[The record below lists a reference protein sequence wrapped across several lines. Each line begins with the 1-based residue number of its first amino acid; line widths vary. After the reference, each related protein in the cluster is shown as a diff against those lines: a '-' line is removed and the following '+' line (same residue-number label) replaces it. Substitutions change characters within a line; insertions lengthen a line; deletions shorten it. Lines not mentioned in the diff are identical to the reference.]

1 MFPILFPLFAPLK
14 WAITGRACFWG
25 EAVLG
30 LGNTTHRSHSN
41 SDLNGLLY
49 AEAMTLPTIWVFGDQ
64 LNRSIGAL
72 ASATPLT
79 HRVLFIESA
88 AKISSQ
94 KWHIQRAHFIVAS
107 MRKFANELQTEG
119 FEVDYRCSGSMREG
133 FDSHVLEFHPAEV
146 VATEP
151 NSYGARQ
158 LAERLG
164 VRTVPSNQF
173 LCHPSEYQGFLG
185 TRKSIKMEDFYRW
198 QRKRLNVLMDSDEPT
213 GGRWN
218 FDEENRQPP
227 PKTGHDRW
235 PVPALYELD
244 EVDEQVLAAVQ
255 SHCFGKL
262 PVGQWAT
269 TRDSALERLQF
280 FIEQVLPVFGEHEDA
295 MLKSNW
301 HLAHSLLSPYLN
313 NCLLLPGEV
322 VEAAQSAFR
331 EGKVPLNSAEGFVR
345 QIIGW
350 REYIWNCYWQWMP
363 DYAHMNALSAD
374 VDLPPMFTN
383 PSKTSMGC
391 MKSVLSGVDERS
403 YSHHIER
410 LMVLGNFALIAGIN
424 PQQLTRWMWNSYI
437 DAAEWVMVPN
447 VIGMSQYADGG
458 MLATKPYASGG
469 AYIDR
474 MSDHCKGCVYDR
486 KKRTGD
492 DACPFTVLYWDFFL
506 RHQDRFVKNPRVA
519 RQVRAAQQLQ
529 DRDELQVVAV
539 SMMKKLNAGTL

>member
-1 MFPILFPLFAPLK
+1 M
-14 WAITGRACFWG
+14 
-25 EAVLG
+25 
-30 LGNTTHRSHSN
+30 S
-41 SDLNGLLY
+41 
-49 AEAMTLPTIWVFGDQ
+49 LPTIWVFGDQ
-64 LNRSIGAL
+64 LNRGIGAL
-72 ASATPLT
+72 AGATPQT
-79 HRVLFIESA
+79 HRVLFIESTSKSA
-88 AKISSQ
+88 SR
-94 KWHIQRAHFIVAS
+94 KWHVQRAHFIVAS
-107 MRKFANELQTEG
+107 MRKFANELRTEG
-119 FEVDYRCSGSMREG
+119 FHVDYRFAHSMCEG
-133 FDSHVLEFHPAEV
+133 FDAHVLGFKPSEV

-158 LAERLG
+158 LAAGLG

-173 LCHPSEYQGFLG
+173 LCHPNEYQTFLG
-185 TRKSIKMEDFYRW
+185 SRKTIKMEDFYRW
-198 QRKRLNVLMDSDEPT
+198 QRKRLNVLMDGDEPM

-235 PVPALYELD
+235 PEPQRYELD
-244 EVDEQVLAAVQ
+244 EIDRAVLESVQ
-255 SHCFGKL
+255 KHCFGRL
-262 PVGQWAT
+262 PEGQWAT
-269 TRDSALERLQF
+269 TREGALARLRSF
-280 FIEQVLPVFGEHEDA
+280 VDQVLPMFGEHEDA

-313 NCLLLPGEV
+313 VGLLLPGEV
-322 VEAAQSAFR
+322 VSAAETAFQ
-331 EGKVPLNSAEGFVR
+331 EGKVPMNSAEGFIR

-363 DYAHMNALSAD
+363 EYSQMNSLGANK
-374 VDLPPMFTN
+374 DLPPMFTD
-383 PSKTSMGC
+383 PTKTSMAC
-391 MKSVLSGVDERS
+391 MKSVLTGINERS

-424 PQQLTRWMWNSYI
+424 PQQFTRWMWNSYI
-437 DAAEWVMVPN
+437 DAAEWVMVPK

-506 RHQDRFVKNPRVA
+506 RHQERFVKNPRVA

-529 DRDELQVVAV
+529 DSDELQIVAV
-539 SMMKKLNAGTL
+539 KMLKKLDTGTI

>member
-1 MFPILFPLFAPLK
+1 M
-14 WAITGRACFWG
+14 
-25 EAVLG
+25 
-30 LGNTTHRSHSN
+30 S
-41 SDLNGLLY
+41 
-49 AEAMTLPTIWVFGDQ
+49 LPTIWVFGDQ
-64 LNRSIGAL
+64 LNRGIGAL
-72 ASATPLT
+72 AGATPQT
-79 HRVLFIESA
+79 HRVLFIESTS
-88 AKISSQ
+88 KIASR
-94 KWHIQRAHFIVAS
+94 KWHVQRAHFIVAS
-107 MRKFANELQTEG
+107 MRKFANELRTEG
-119 FEVDYRCSGSMREG
+119 FEVDYRFAHSMRKG
-133 FDSHVLEFHPAEV
+133 FDAHVLGFKPSEV

-158 LAERLG
+158 LAAGLG

-173 LCHPSEYQGFLG
+173 LCHPNEYQTFLG
-185 TRKSIKMEDFYRW
+185 SRKTIKMEDFYRW
-198 QRKRLNVLMDSDEPT
+198 QRKRLNVLMDGDEPM

-235 PVPALYELD
+235 PEPQRYELD
-244 EVDEQVLAAVQ
+244 EIDRAVLESVQ
-255 SHCFGKL
+255 KHCFGRL
-262 PVGQWAT
+262 PEGQWAT
-269 TRDSALERLQF
+269 TREGALARLRSF
-280 FIEQVLPVFGEHEDA
+280 VDQVLPMFGEHEDA

-313 NCLLLPGEV
+313 VGLLLPGEV
-322 VEAAQSAFR
+322 VSAAETAFK
-331 EGKVPLNSAEGFVR
+331 EGKVPMNSAEGFIR

-363 DYAHMNALSAD
+363 EYSQMNSLGASK
-374 VDLPPMFTN
+374 DLPPMFTD
-383 PSKTSMGC
+383 PTKTSMAC
-391 MKSVLSGVDERS
+391 MKSVLTGINERS

-424 PQQLTRWMWNSYI
+424 PQQFTRWMWNSYI

-506 RHQDRFVKNPRVA
+506 RHQERFVKNPRVA

-529 DRDELQVVAV
+529 DSDELQIVAV
-539 SMMKKLNAGTL
+539 KMLKKLDTGTI

>member
-1 MFPILFPLFAPLK
+1 M
-14 WAITGRACFWG
+14 
-25 EAVLG
+25 
-30 LGNTTHRSHSN
+30 S
-41 SDLNGLLY
+41 
-49 AEAMTLPTIWVFGDQ
+49 LPTIWVFGDQ

-72 ASATPLT
+72 SGATPLT
-79 HRVLFIESA
+79 HRVLLIESTS
-88 AKISSQ
+88 KITSR
-94 KWHIQRAHFIVAS
+94 KWHIQRVHFIVAS
-107 MRKFANELQTEG
+107 MRKFANELRTEG
-119 FEVDYRCSGSMREG
+119 FHVDYRYAGSMAQGVAEHVRE
-133 FDSHVLEFHPAEV
+133 FAPPEI

-151 NSYGARQ
+151 NSYAAR
-158 LAERLG
+158 LLVAELG

-173 LCHPSEYQGFLG
+173 LCHPSEFQGFLG

-198 QRKRLNVLMDSDEPT
+198 QRKQLNVLMDGNEPT

-235 PVPALYELD
+235 PEPERFELD
-244 EVDEQVLAAVQ
+244 ELDRAVIESVQ
-255 SHCFGKL
+255 KHCFGKL
-262 PVGQWAT
+262 SDGQWAT
-269 TRDSALERLQF
+269 TRDGALERLRF
-280 FIEQVLPVFGEHEDA
+280 FVKHVLPMFGEHEDA
-295 MLKSNW
+295 MLTSNW

-313 NCLLLPGEV
+313 IGLLLPGEV

-331 EGKVPLNSAEGFVR
+331 DGGVPLNSAEGFIR

-363 DYAHMNALSAD
+363 EYAHMNVLSAD
-374 VDLPPMFTN
+374 VDLPPMFTD
-383 PSKTSMGC
+383 PAKTSMAC
-391 MKSVLSGVDERS
+391 MKSVLSGVNERA

-410 LMVLGNFALIAGIN
+410 LMVLGNFALIAGIS

-447 VIGMSQYADGG
+447 VVGMSQYADGG

-506 RHQDRFVKNPRVA
+506 RHQERFVKNPRVA

-529 DRDELQVVAV
+529 DREELQVVAV
-539 SMMKKLNAGTL
+539 LMMKKLSEGTL

>member
-1 MFPILFPLFAPLK
+1 M
-14 WAITGRACFWG
+14 
-25 EAVLG
+25 
-30 LGNTTHRSHSN
+30 S
-41 SDLNGLLY
+41 
-49 AEAMTLPTIWVFGDQ
+49 LPTIWVFGDQ
-64 LNRSIGAL
+64 LNRGIGAL

-79 HRVLFIESA
+79 HRVLFIESTS
-88 AKISSQ
+88 KIASR
-94 KWHIQRAHFIVAS
+94 KWHVQRAHFIVAS
-107 MRKFANELQTEG
+107 MRKFANALRTEG
-119 FEVDYRCSGSMREG
+119 FHVDYRFASSMREG
-133 FDSHVLEFHPAEV
+133 FDSHVLEFQPAEV
-146 VATEP
+146 IATEP

-158 LAERLG
+158 LAAGLG

-173 LCHPSEYQGFLG
+173 LCHPNEYQTFLG
-185 TRKSIKMEDFYRW
+185 SRKTIKMEDFYRW
-198 QRKRLNVLMDSDEPT
+198 QRKRLNVLMDGDEPM

-235 PVPALYELD
+235 PEPQRYELD
-244 EVDEQVLAAVQ
+244 EIDRAVLESVQ
-255 SHCFGKL
+255 KHCFGRL
-262 PVGQWAT
+262 PEGQWAT
-269 TRDSALERLQF
+269 TREGALARLRSF
-280 FIEQVLPVFGEHEDA
+280 VDQVLPMFGEHEDA

-313 NCLLLPGEV
+313 VGLLLPGEV
-322 VEAAQSAFR
+322 VSAAETAFK
-331 EGKVPLNSAEGFVR
+331 EGKVPMNSAEGFIR

-363 DYAHMNALSAD
+363 EYSQMNSLGASK
-374 VDLPPMFTN
+374 DLPPMFTD
-383 PSKTSMGC
+383 PTKTSMAC
-391 MKSVLSGVDERS
+391 MKSVLTGINERS

-424 PQQLTRWMWNSYI
+424 PQQFTRWMWNSYI

-506 RHQDRFVKNPRVA
+506 RHQERFVKNPRVA

-529 DRDELQVVAV
+529 DSDELQVVAV
-539 SMMKKLNAGTL
+539 KMLKKLDAGTI

>member
-1 MFPILFPLFAPLK
+1 M
-14 WAITGRACFWG
+14 
-25 EAVLG
+25 
-30 LGNTTHRSHSN
+30 S
-41 SDLNGLLY
+41 
-49 AEAMTLPTIWVFGDQ
+49 LPTIWVFGDQ
-64 LNRSIGAL
+64 LNRRIGAL
-72 ASATPLT
+72 AGATPQT
-79 HRVLFIESA
+79 HRVLFIESTS
-88 AKISSQ
+88 KIASR
-94 KWHIQRAHFIVAS
+94 KWHVQRAHFIVAS
-107 MRKFANELQTEG
+107 MRKFANELRTEG
-119 FEVDYRCSGSMREG
+119 FEVDYRFAHSMRKG
-133 FDSHVLEFHPAEV
+133 FDAHVLGFKPSEV

-158 LAERLG
+158 LAAGLG

-173 LCHPSEYQGFLG
+173 LCHPNEYQTFLG
-185 TRKSIKMEDFYRW
+185 SRKTIKMEDFYRW
-198 QRKRLNVLMDSDEPT
+198 QRKRLNALMDGDEPT

-235 PVPALYELD
+235 PEPRRYELD
-244 EVDEQVLAAVQ
+244 DIDQSVLESVQ
-255 SHCFGKL
+255 KHCFGKL
-262 PVGQWAT
+262 PEGQWAT
-269 TRDSALERLQF
+269 TREGALARLRSF
-280 FIEQVLPVFGEHEDA
+280 VDQVLPMFGEHEDA

-313 NCLLLPGEV
+313 VGLLLPGEV
-322 VEAAQSAFR
+322 VSAAETAFQ
-331 EGKVPLNSAEGFVR
+331 EGKVPMNSAEGFIR

-363 DYAHMNALSAD
+363 EYSQMNSLGANK
-374 VDLPPMFTN
+374 DLPPMFTD
-383 PSKTSMGC
+383 PTKTSMAC
-391 MKSVLSGVDERS
+391 MKSVLTGIHERS

-424 PQQLTRWMWNSYI
+424 PQQFTRWMWNSYI

-474 MSDHCKGCVYDR
+474 MSDHCKGCAYDR

-529 DRDELQVVAV
+529 DSEELQVVAV
-539 SMMKKLNAGTL
+539 KMLKKLDAGTI

>member
-1 MFPILFPLFAPLK
+1 M
-14 WAITGRACFWG
+14 
-25 EAVLG
+25 
-30 LGNTTHRSHSN
+30 S
-41 SDLNGLLY
+41 
-49 AEAMTLPTIWVFGDQ
+49 LPTIWVFGDQ
-64 LNRSIGAL
+64 LNRGIGAL
-72 ASATPLT
+72 AGATPQT
-79 HRVLFIESA
+79 HRVLFIESTS
-88 AKISSQ
+88 KIASR
-94 KWHIQRAHFIVAS
+94 KWHVQRAHFIVAS
-107 MRKFANELQTEG
+107 MRKFANELRTEG
-119 FEVDYRCSGSMREG
+119 FEVDYRFAHSMREG
-133 FDSHVLEFHPAEV
+133 FDLHVLEFKPSEV

-158 LAERLG
+158 LAAGLG

-173 LCHPSEYQGFLG
+173 LCHPDEYRTFLG
-185 TRKSIKMEDFYRW
+185 SRKTIKMEDFYRW
-198 QRKRLNVLMDSDEPT
+198 QRKRLNVLMDGDEPT

-235 PVPALYELD
+235 PEPQRYELD
-244 EVDEQVLAAVQ
+244 DIDRSVLESVQ
-255 SHCFGKL
+255 KHCFGKL
-262 PVGQWAT
+262 PEGQWAT
-269 TRDSALERLQF
+269 TREDALARLRSF
-280 FIEQVLPVFGEHEDA
+280 VDQVLPMFGEHEDA

-313 NCLLLPGEV
+313 VGLLLPGEV
-322 VEAAQSAFR
+322 VSAAETAFH
-331 EGKVPLNSAEGFVR
+331 EGKVPMNSAEGFIR

-363 DYAHMNALSAD
+363 EYAQMNSLGANK
-374 VDLPPMFTN
+374 DLPPMFTD
-383 PSKTSMGC
+383 PTKTSMAC
-391 MKSVLSGVDERS
+391 MKSVLTGVNERS

-424 PQQLTRWMWNSYI
+424 PQQFTRWMWNSYI
-437 DAAEWVMVPN
+437 DAAEWVMIPN

-474 MSDHCKGCVYDR
+474 MSDHCKGCAYDR
-486 KKRTGD
+486 KKRTGE

-506 RHQDRFVKNPRVA
+506 RHQERFVKNPRVA

-529 DRDELQVVAV
+529 DSAELQVVAV
-539 SMMKKLNAGTL
+539 KMLKRLDTGTI

>member
-1 MFPILFPLFAPLK
+1 LA
-14 WAITGRACFWG
+14 T
-25 EAVLG
+25 
-30 LGNTTHRSHSN
+30 
-41 SDLNGLLY
+41 LLY
-49 AEAMTLPTIWVFGDQ
+49 AKAMSLPTIWVFGDQ

-79 HRVLFIESA
+79 HRVLFIESTS
-88 AKISSQ
+88 KIASR
-94 KWHIQRAHFIVAS
+94 KWHVQRAHFIVAS
-107 MRKFANELQTEG
+107 MRKFADELVADG
-119 FEVDYRCSGSMREG
+119 FQVDYRHADSMTQGVSEHVRE
-133 FDSHVLEFHPAEV
+133 FAPSEIV
-146 VATEP
+146 VTEP
-151 NSYGARQ
+151 NSYAAR
-158 LAERLG
+158 LLVSELG
-164 VRTVPSNQF
+164 VRTAPSNQF
-173 LCHPSEYQGFLG
+173 LCHPTEYQEFLG

-235 PVPALYELD
+235 PVPAVYELD
-244 EVDEQVLAAVQ
+244 EVDEQVLTAVQ
-255 SHCFGKL
+255 KHCFGKL
-262 PVGQWAT
+262 PEGQWAT
-269 TRDSALERLQF
+269 TREGALKRLQF
-280 FIEQVLPVFGEHEDA
+280 FVEQVLPVFGEHEDA

-313 NCLLLPGEV
+313 NGLLLPGEV
-322 VEAAQSAFR
+322 VEAAQLAFR
-331 EGKVPLNSAEGFVR
+331 EGKVPLNSAEGFIR

-374 VDLPPMFTN
+374 VVLPPMFTN
-383 PSKTSMGC
+383 PSKTSMAC
-391 MKSVLSGVDERS
+391 MKSVLSGVNDRA

-410 LMVLGNFALIAGIN
+410 LMVIGNFALIAGIN

-529 DRDELQVVAV
+529 DNEELQVVAV
-539 SMMKKLNAGTL
+539 SMMKKLNRGEL

>member
-1 MFPILFPLFAPLK
+1 M
-14 WAITGRACFWG
+14 
-25 EAVLG
+25 
-30 LGNTTHRSHSN
+30 S
-41 SDLNGLLY
+41 
-49 AEAMTLPTIWVFGDQ
+49 LPTIWVFGDQ
-64 LNRSIGAL
+64 LNRGIGAL
-72 ASATPLT
+72 ATATPLS
-79 HRVLFIESA
+79 HRILMIESA
-88 AKISSQ
+88 SKISSH
-94 KWHIQRAHFIVAS
+94 KWHVQRAHFIVAS
-107 MRKFANELQTEG
+107 MRKFALELRRVG
-119 FEVDYRCSGSMREG
+119 FEVDYRMATSMKQG
-133 FDSHVLEFHPAEV
+133 IKDHIQEFAPSEI

-151 NSYGARQ
+151 NSYSSRV
-158 LAERLG
+158 LTAELG
-164 VRTVPSNQF
+164 IQSVASNQF
-173 LCHPSEYQGFLG
+173 LCNPTEYQGFLG
-185 TRKSIKMEDFYRW
+185 ARKSVKMEDFYRW

-244 EVDEQVLAAVQ
+244 EVDEQVLGAVQ

-269 TRDSALERLQF
+269 TREGALERLRF

-313 NCLLLPGEV
+313 VGLLLPGEV
-322 VEAAQSAFR
+322 VEAAQTAFR
-331 EGKVPLNSAEGFVR
+331 KGKVPVNSAEGFIR

-374 VDLPPMFTN
+374 VDLPPMFTD

-391 MKSVLSGVDERS
+391 MKSVLSGVNERS

-474 MSDHCKGCVYDR
+474 MSDHCKGCAYDR

-539 SMMKKLNAGTL
+539 SMQKKLKLGTL